1 MNAKGVS
8 VEEIC
13 GLGYGENK
21 LFRESFMCLGDLR
34 KVLSKLSLLGNRIN
48 KIRTK
53 NARVSCNISLNWE
66 LEIYIVCRPFS
77 GSLCRLRP
85 EGTGLVFEI
94 DSDVPDLEVDETL
107 EKLFEILRAPKL
119 KDAVLSA
126 YLTQKNGVLIEE
138 NKQ

>member
-48 KIRTK
+48 KIQTK
-53 NARVSCNISLNWE
+53 NARVSCNINFNWE
-66 LEIYIVCRPFS
+66 FEIYIVCHSFS
-77 GSLCRLRP
+77 GSLCRFKP
-85 EGTGLVFEI
+85 EETGLVFEI
-94 DSDVPDLEVDETL
+94 DLDVPDLEVDEIL
-107 EKLFEILRAPKL
+107 EKLFEVLKAPKI

-126 YLTQKNGVLIEE
+126 YLTQKKRVFDRGE
-138 NKQ
+138 